1 MPTPDSDRT
10 RLELGTL
17 RPGLV
22 AAYDRALPR
31 ARAEILGR
39 LLGALHRE
47 PLPGVA
53 ARAPGTVTLADGRVL
68 THPAG
73 AATPFA
79 TPAAGLTCRLADGGR
94 APGAKPAGQAAG
106 DRTPDGRSPEQAAG
120 DRAPGE
126 TPSEQTDR
134 DRAPGDRPARP
145 DDRSAPGEITDP
157 AALIRALGWAT
168 GLHDEIANSV
178 ANLALAYADPPPAT
192 AAPLLATAPPLAD
205 VEQLVLD
212 GHPLHPCCRTRA
224 GMDVADVLAYGPE
237 HRPTLRLRRL
247 RVPADRWYGDGPP
260 ILLAHPWQ
268 AAHLR
273 ERHTWLRDDGET
285 GPVRPLMSLRTVAT
299 GTEHVKTAV
308 DVQMTSAV
316 RTVSPAAVHNG
327 PRLSALLRD
336 VTAGLPLTVLAEYG
350 AGAVLVDGRPDRHL
364 AHLHRAA
371 PRLDPGETAVPLAA
385 LAAADP
391 YDGRPLLMHAAA
403 DPYAWWHD
411 LTRLLFP
418 PLLAVLDRGVALE
431 AHGQNTLVVLHH
443 GRPARI
449 VYRDLGG
456 VRVSPAR
463 LRAAGF
469 DPPPLEGDLPCDDPA
484 VLRTKLA
491 AALGTVAG
499 QLVAVLEG
507 GGADPVKLW
516 ASAAAALASAGT
528 VDAAAML
535 RAPLPVK
542 ATTAMRLAADPLDD
556 LWTYL
561 DNPMAAS

>member
-1 MPTPDSDRT
+1 MGIVPPPDSDRT
-10 RLELGTL
+10 RAELGTL

-22 AAYDRALPR
+22 EAYDRALPR
-31 ARAEILGR
+31 ARAEILAR

-53 ARAPGTVTLADGRVL
+53 ARAPGAVTLAGGRVL

-73 AATPFA
+73 AAAPFA
-79 TPAAGLTCRLADGGR
+79 VPPAGLTCRLTPGDG
-94 APGAKPAGQAAG
+94 APG
-106 DRTPDGRSPEQAAG
+106 T
-120 DRAPGE
+120 
-126 TPSEQTDR
+126 
-134 DRAPGDRPARP
+134 ARVE
-145 DDRSAPGEITDP
+145 EITDP
-157 AALIRALGWAT
+157 AALVRALGWAASF
-168 GLHDEIANSV
+168 HDEIANSV
-178 ANLALAYADPPPAT
+178 ANLALAYADPPPPT
-192 AAPLLATAPPLAD
+192 AAPLLASAPDLAT

-224 GMDVADVLAYGPE
+224 GMDVAAVLAYGPE

-260 ILLAHPWQ
+260 LLLAHPWQ

-273 ERHTWLRDDGET
+273 DRHPYLRDDGET
-285 GPVRPLMSLRTVAT
+285 GPVRPLMSLRTVAAAA
-299 GTEHVKTAV
+299 GHVKTAV

-350 AGAVLVDGRPDRHL
+350 AGAVLVGGRPERHL
-364 AHLHRAA
+364 AHLRRNA
-371 PRLDPGETAVPLAA
+371 PATGPGETVVPLAA

-391 YDGRPLLMHAAA
+391 YDGRPLLWHAAA

-411 LTRLLFP
+411 LTHLLFP

-431 AHGQNTLVVLHH
+431 AHGQNTLVVLRH
-443 GRPARI
+443 GRPVRI

-456 VRVSPAR
+456 VRVGAER

-469 DPPPLEGDLPCDDPA
+469 DPPPLRGELPSDDPA

-491 AALGTVAG
+491 AALGTVTA
-499 QLVAVLEG
+499 QLVAVG
-507 GGADPVKLW
+507 ARGGADPAKLW
-516 ASAAAALASAGT
+516 AIAAAALASAGT
-528 VDAAAML
+528 GDAAAML
-535 RAPLPVK
+535 REPLPVK

-556 LWTYL
+556 LWTHL